1 MMINYY
7 ELKYL
12 VTETFYENILQ
23 EKYTIGQSAGRCFV
37 EFYNEI
43 TLNNI
48 ESLIVYSTV
57 LARIAK
63 HENVL
68 DSFKKE
74 VKSMNDLANEKD
86 IFNVVKTDEVEALK
100 EDVDYINSKINK

>member
-1 MMINYY
+1 MRIFC
-7 ELKYL
+7 KK
-12 VTETFYENILQ
+12 NIQLDNQQEDVLLNLYNQHLLLMLQ
-23 EKYTIGQSAGRCFV
+23 LHQ
-37 EFYNEI
+37 FYNEI

-57 LARIAK
+57 LARVAK
-63 HENVL
+63 HEKNVL
-68 DSFKKE
+68 DLFKKE

>member
-1 MMINYY
+1 MINYY

-57 LARIAK
+57 LARVAK
-63 HENVL
+63 HEKNVL
-68 DSFKKE
+68 DLFKKE
-74 VKSMNDLANEKD
+74 VKSMNDLAND

>member
-1 MMINYY
+1 M
-7 ELKYL
+7 
-12 VTETFYENILQ
+12 Q
-23 EKYTIGQSAGRCFV
+23 EKYTIEQSAGRCFV

-63 HENVL
+63 HEKNVL
-68 DSFKKE
+68 DSFRKE

-86 IFNVVKTDEVEALK
+86 IFNVVKTDEVEVLK
-100 EDVDYINSKINK
+100 EDVDYINSKINKQTDNFSGIAPVN